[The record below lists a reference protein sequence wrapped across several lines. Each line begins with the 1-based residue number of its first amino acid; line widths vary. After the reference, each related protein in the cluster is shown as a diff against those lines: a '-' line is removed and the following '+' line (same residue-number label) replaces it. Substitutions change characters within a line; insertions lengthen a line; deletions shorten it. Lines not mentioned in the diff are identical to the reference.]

1 MAKYTIHFQHITPN
15 IPRGNMQALKTM
27 TQIFDEISKINN
39 TSINDILGESCS
51 ISAEST
57 GILITLPDK
66 ISMAK
71 LLGLLISH
79 PQYDAETSV
88 TSTTSKEAVYWFK
101 NFTNN
106 EEEETFFVLYNPQQV
121 SKSIC
126 NPLL

>member
-15 IPRGNMQALKTM
+15 TPHGNMQALKTM
-27 TQIFDEISKINN
+27 AQIFDEISKINN
-39 TSINDILGESCS
+39 ISINDILGSSCS

-57 GILITLPDK
+57 GILITLSDK

-79 PQYDAETSV
+79 TQYDAEISAV
-88 TSTTSKEAVYWFK
+88 STTPKEAVYWFK

-106 EEEETFFVLYNPQQV
+106 EEEETFFVLYNPQQI
-121 SKSIC
+121 SKSTC
-126 NPLL
+126 NHLL